1 MDMWTCVYMSI
12 YVQQMW
18 GSQKSTLGVLSCP
31 FAGLASQWCPRVLP
45 AIGSASGLLES
56 QVFMLEKQALH
67 RLRHFFQSPQIPAQ
81 VQESGSESS
90 YTSFVTNWHK
100 QMLVSYV
107 VGGTFL
113 YTIGMVFG

>member
-1 MDMWTCVYMSI
+1 MYMSI
-12 YVQQMW
+12 YVQRMW
-18 GSQKSTLGVLSCP
+18 GSQKSALRVLSCP
-31 FAGLASQWCPRVLP
+31 FAGLASQRCLRVLP

-81 VQESGSESS
+81 VQESGSKPS

-100 QMLVSYV
+100 QMLASYV

-113 YTIGMVFG
+113 YTIGMIFG